1 MQASA
6 SSSASPS
13 EPAGD
18 SLRGAAPVLEVFAS
32 FQGEGLYVGEP
43 QSFVRLAGC
52 PLRCR
57 WCDTPGSWA
66 LGGDGASARVDALGG
81 RRRESRWAT
90 PFQVACWV
98 AQVEPAAP
106 RTISVT
112 GGEPLMWPEFVRE
125 LARFAGPRRVHLET
139 AGAHPAALA
148 RVLDVVDHVSLDLKL
163 PADLDAPEDFDLR
176 ELAARGLPPRERSP
190 HGAAEWA
197 EARAECLSLVRE
209 RDACAKLIVAGGRRV
224 EQFEPLLESVAE
236 HAPQM
241 PVFVQPVSPVR
252 GETAPDFELLT
263 GVVECAR
270 RHGLLVRMVP
280 QTHKA
285 LGLP

>member
-1 MQASA
+1 MQAPASFSA
-6 SSSASPS
+6 SAPRSAGES
-13 EPAGD
+13 A
-18 SLRGAAPVLEVFAS
+18 RGAAPVLEVFAS

-66 LGGDGASARVDALGG
+66 IGGDESGARVDAREG
-81 RRRESRWAT
+81 RRREARWAS
-90 PFQVACWV
+90 PFQVACWI
-98 AQVEPAAP
+98 AQVEPGAP

-148 RVLDVVDHVSLDLKL
+148 RVLDAVAHVSLDLKL
-163 PADLDAPEDFDLR
+163 PSDLDAPEEFDLR
-176 ELAARGLPPRERSP
+176 ELAQRGLAPRERSP
-190 HGAAEWA
+190 HGAAQWA
-197 EARAECLSLVRE
+197 EARAECLRLVRE

-236 HAPQM
+236 HAPQV
-241 PVFVQPVSPVR
+241 PVFIQPVSPVR
-252 GETAPDFELLT
+252 GEAAPDFELLT
-263 GVVECAR
+263 AVVECAR
-270 RHGLLVRMVP
+270 RHGLLARMVP